1 MGKIDTNHSRAAM
14 HVIDDHI
21 CANCL
26 TRPIMSIEFTD
37 DDVLRLHW
45 RLHAVDMRHEK
56 TMVLPRTIRRLRA
69 WAIVTAFCCSG
80 GRRSD
85 GAFCHLTPPSL
96 HTFKRNRAS
105 SLRAGGVFPADD
117 ATPVLPANPGSPAV
131 LVRRYTGEA
140 HLVAR
145 RSRKD
150 LVERG
155 RGLRGLV
162 AQGWATRERAG
173 VIPTYLR
180 LSRHARANS
189 DFLLSVALRFC
200 AFARSPSSQ

>member
-1 MGKIDTNHSRAAM
+1 MEGTMGKIDTNRSRAAM

-21 CANCL
+21 CENCL

-96 HTFKRNRAS
+96 HTFNGIGHQAYERAVCSRLTTPHRFYPPTRDRKQS
-105 SLRAGGVFPADD
+105 SCAG
-117 ATPVLPANPGSPAV
+117 
-131 LVRRYTGEA
+131 
-140 HLVAR
+140 
-145 RSRKD
+145 
-150 LVERG
+150 
-155 RGLRGLV
+155 
-162 AQGWATRERAG
+162 TREKH
-173 VIPTYLR
+173 T
-180 LSRHARANS
+180 S
-189 DFLLSVALRFC
+189 
-200 AFARSPSSQ
+200 